1 MNNKKNFINILL
13 VFGLTVFGLWFSLRG
28 NFKEVL
34 DTIKQISP
42 LWLIIILGM
51 GIIYYC
57 CNGVI
62 VYILARKYRPDYK
75 KREALTNAYIGAFFN
90 GITPAG
96 GTQVAQMYMFKK
108 QGIKAS
114 DAGSI
119 LYTDFIIF
127 QSTLLVYVGILML
140 IKFKSYLECNQQ
152 FSLIVFIGF
161 LINASVIVILWILY
175 KFPSLYEKASVKIL
189 HLLAKIHI
197 VKDEEK
203 TGIRWAQ
210 QIDNFTKEIRV
221 LKKNKKLLVKL
232 VGINI
237 FRFSLY
243 YSLPY
248 IVALGLNV
256 QIDPTLLFDIICLSA
271 FVHMSNACSPLPGDA
286 GFTEG
291 AFVIMFSPLFGR
303 SIAASI
309 MVFWRFATYQLMI
322 IIGGITFLIF
332 KDKEVYRAIKE
343 VKEVKEKQ

>member
-1 MNNKKNFINILL
+1 MNNKKNILNILL

-28 NFKEVL
+28 NFDEVL
-34 DTIKQISP
+34 DTIKKISP
-42 LWLIIILGM
+42 LWLIVILSL
-51 GIIYYC
+51 GIVYYC
-57 CNGVI
+57 CNGLI
-62 VYILARKYRPDYK
+62 VYTLARKYRPDYT
-75 KREALTNAYIGAFFN
+75 KREALTNAYVGAFFN

-108 QGIKAS
+108 QGIKTS

-140 IKFKSYLECNQQ
+140 IKFKGYLEISSH
-152 FSLIVFIGF
+152 FSILVFIGF
-161 LINASVIVILWILY
+161 LVNASVILILWILY

-197 VKDEEK
+197 VKDVEK
-203 TGIRWAQ
+203 TGSKWAE

-221 LKKNKKLLVKL
+221 LKKNRKL
-232 VGINI
+232 VLKLIAINI
-237 FRFSLY
+237 FRFSIFY
-243 YSLPY
+243 TLPY

-256 QIDPTLLFDIICLSA
+256 QVDPSLLFDIVALSA

-291 AFVIMFSPLFGR
+291 AFVIMFSPLFGK

-332 KDKEVYRAIKE
+332 KDKEVYKSIKE
-343 VKEVKEKQ
+343 VKEKIH